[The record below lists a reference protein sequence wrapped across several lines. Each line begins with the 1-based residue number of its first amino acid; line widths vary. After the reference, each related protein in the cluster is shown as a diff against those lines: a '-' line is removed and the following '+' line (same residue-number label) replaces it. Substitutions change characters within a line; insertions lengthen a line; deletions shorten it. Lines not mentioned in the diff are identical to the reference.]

1 MKPML
6 KKDFV
11 TAINSLLAN
20 GFKPTFFTEQ
30 NDAIGLITFID
41 KNGDQQVERVYCQHT
56 PSRDLIARRFTK
68 WFNEIIA
75 AYHAEAAEEMAE
87 GQTVLD
93 RDNLHASDRGR
104 AEAFQLTFRLSD
116 EVTQRRTVEAAH
128 AEALEENDMFDGIIR
143 DGLTP
148 EQRAI
153 QTRREG
159 MDIYGERFKAM
170 LEADHAEALKM
181 DEEITFVREFESL
194 TAEQAIAYAQQ
205 WAYSNADAATKQKM
219 FDRDHDEAFRIDAAV
234 ANTDVTSPLRIIS
247 DYMLRFMSNNKD
259 AKLFEAKER
268 LEKKI
273 TLFIADG
280 YDEQRLRG
288 ALSDATSSHTRE
300 AFLSAIQF

>member
-75 AYHAEAAEEMAE
+75 AYHAEAAEEVAE

-159 MDIYGERFKAM
+159 IDIYGDRFKAM
-170 LEADHAEALKM
+170 LEANHAEALEMNKLYPM
-181 DEEITFVREFESL
+181 
-194 TAEQAIAYAQQ
+194 
-205 WAYSNADAATKQKM
+205 
-219 FDRDHDEAFRIDAAV
+219 
-234 ANTDVTSPLRIIS
+234 TDVTMPLRIIS
-247 DYMLRFMSNNKD
+247 DYMQRFMRNNKD

-280 YDEQRLRG
+280 YDEKRLRG
-288 ALSDATSSHTRE
+288 VLSDATSSHTRE